1 MKNLKDIIN
10 EKLVINKNI
19 KINKYNY
26 YPQDAKEL
34 KELVY
39 KLIKERGNDAD
50 LNDIDTSKIT
60 NMDELFRLNDY
71 KETTLSNFNGDISEW
86 DVSKV
91 RDMSFMFD
99 GSKFNGDI
107 SKWDVSNVTDMRYM
121 FSRSYFN
128 GDISRW
134 DVSKVKN
141 MSFMF
146 DDSHFTGA
154 NGDISNWNV
163 SNVEDMK
170 CMFRDSN
177 FFGNISKWDISN
189 VKYGKDIFKRAPS
202 NIKKPKLYKTI
213 KDIDY

>member
-10 EKLVINKNI
+10 EKLVINKNT
-19 KINKYNY
+19 KINKYHY

-107 SKWDVSNVTDMRYM
+107 SKWDVS
-121 FSRSYFN
+121 
-128 GDISRW
+128 
-134 DVSKVKN
+134 KVKN

-146 DDSHFTGA
+146 DDSKFTGQH
-154 NGDISNWNV
+154 GDISNWNV

-177 FFGNISKWDISN
+177 YFGNISKWDISN